1 MNMPSGDPVLTIE
14 CPPSFRFRSTLLSH
28 GWIELAPF
36 SHDEEYT
43 RLRRIESLPDGRI
56 VRLAFTVDR
65 DEDGAGPCG
74 ERLHVHIEETLGHG
88 SGAAKHAANAS
99 LSPTVHAH
107 LQEVARRI
115 FNLDM
120 DLDPFYALL
129 ASVPRYAWVFAHR
142 AGRLLRAPTVWEDL
156 AKTLL
161 TTNTTWAM
169 TRQMTQR
176 LNELGHA
183 GAFPSPETIAN
194 LSIDALADHVRA
206 GYRNAYLHE
215 LACRIAEARVDV
227 EGWVST
233 EMSSADLFA
242 EIRSLSGFGP
252 YAAGAVMKLLGRFD
266 YLALDSAARS
276 MFARKFGG
284 GTDTDI
290 RRHYAPYGSW
300 QGLAVWMDV
309 MQDWF
314 LQNSVPEAALNTST

>member
-1 MNMPSGDPVLTIE
+1 MSSAGPVLTIE
-14 CPPSFRFRSTLLSH
+14 CPPAFRFRSTLLSH
-28 GWIELAPF
+28 GWLELAPF
-36 SHDEEYT
+36 SHDEEYA
-43 RLRRIESLPDGRI
+43 RLRRIERLPDGRI
-56 VRLAFTVDR
+56 VRIAFAADMGG
-65 DEDGAGPCG
+65 DGAMPCS
-74 ERLHVHIEETLGHG
+74 ERLHVYIEEILGHV
-88 SGAAKHAANAS
+88 SGAANHAADAS
-99 LSPTVHAH
+99 LSPAVHAH
-107 LQEVARRI
+107 LQEAARRI
-115 FNLDM
+115 FNLEI

-129 ASVPRYAWVFAHR
+129 AGASRYAWVFEHR

-176 LNELGHA
+176 LSELGHA
-183 GAFPSPETIAN
+183 GAFPSPETIAH
-194 LSIDALADHVRA
+194 LSLDALSDHVRA

-215 LACRIAEARVDV
+215 LACRIAEERIDV
-227 EGWVST
+227 EGWADT

-266 YLALDSAARS
+266 YPALDSAARS

-284 GTDTDI
+284 GTDKDI

-300 QGLAVWMDV
+300 QGLVVWMDI

-314 LQNSVPEAALNTST
+314 LQNSTPEAVPGLSI

>member
-1 MNMPSGDPVLTIE
+1 MPSSDPVLIIE
-14 CPPSFRFRSTLLSH
+14 CPPAFRFRSTLLSH

-36 SHDEEYT
+36 SHDEEYA
-43 RLRRIESLPDGRI
+43 RLRRIESLPDGRV
-56 VRLAFTVDR
+56 VRLAFTADM
-65 DEDGAGPCG
+65 DGNGAVPCG
-74 ERLHVHIEETLGHG
+74 ERLHVRIEETLRHG
-88 SGAAKHAANAS
+88 SGAAKHAGNAS
-99 LSPTVHAH
+99 LSPPVHAH

-115 FNLDM
+115 FNLEM
-120 DLDPFYALL
+120 DLEPFYALL
-129 ASVPRYAWVFAHR
+129 AGVPRYAWVFAHR

-183 GAFPSPETIAN
+183 GAFPSPGTVAD
-194 LSIDALADHVRA
+194 LSLDTFSDHVRA

-215 LACRIAEARVDV
+215 LACRIAEERVDV
-227 EGWVST
+227 EGWLHT
-233 EMSSADLFA
+233 EMSSVELFA

-266 YLALDSAARS
+266 YLALDSSARS
-276 MFARKFGG
+276 MFSRKFGG
-284 GTDTDI
+284 GADTDI

-300 QGLAVWMDV
+300 QGLAIWMDV

-314 LQNSVPEAALNTST
+314 LRNNASETVPDASI

>member
-1 MNMPSGDPVLTIE
+1 MRSSDSVLTIE

-36 SHDEEYT
+36 SHDEEYA

-56 VRLAFTVDR
+56 VRLAFTADMA
-65 DEDGAGPCG
+65 GAGGVSRG
-74 ERLHVHIEETLGHG
+74 ERLHVHIEETLEHG
-88 SGAAKHAANAS
+88 SGAAKHAANAPLS
-99 LSPTVHAH
+99 LPVRTH

-115 FNLDM
+115 FNLEM
-120 DLDPFYALL
+120 DLEPFYVLL
-129 ASVPRYAWVFAHR
+129 ANVPRYAWVLAHR
-142 AGRLLRAPTVWEDL
+142 AGRLLRAPAVWEDL

-176 LNELGHA
+176 LNELGPT
-183 GAFPSPETIAN
+183 GAFPSPGTVAE
-194 LSIDALADHVRA
+194 LSLDMFSDHVRA

-215 LACRIAEARVDV
+215 LACRIAEQKIDV
-227 EGWVST
+227 EGWVYT
-233 EMSSADLFA
+233 DMPSAELFA

-266 YLALDSAARS
+266 YLALDSSARS

-300 QGLAVWMDV
+300 QGLAVWMDI

-314 LQNSVPEAALNTST
+314 LENSDPAVVQDASM

>member
-1 MNMPSGDPVLTIE
+1 MSSSDPVLTIE

-36 SHDEEYT
+36 SHDEEYA

-56 VRLAFTVDR
+56 VRLAFTANM
-65 DEDGAGPCG
+65 DGAVSCS

-99 LSPTVHAH
+99 LSPPVHAH

-115 FNLDM
+115 FNLET
-120 DLDPFYALL
+120 DLEPFYALL

-176 LNELGHA
+176 LNDLGHA
-183 GAFPSPETIAN
+183 GAFPSPEAIAN
-194 LSIDALADHVRA
+194 LSLDALSDHVRA

-215 LACRIAEARVDV
+215 LACRIAEERVDV
-227 EGWVST
+227 EGWVYT
-233 EMSSADLFA
+233 EMPSADLFA

-266 YLALDSAARS
+266 YLALDSSARS
-276 MFARKFGG
+276 MFSRKFGG

-300 QGLAVWMDV
+300 QGLAIWMDI

-314 LQNSVPEAALNTST
+314 LQNSDPGVVPDTSM